1 VENVQGSY
9 APDRFDIV
17 FKQDVIPPPAITSVE
32 ASAKD
37 RNITVDWKIINE
49 KNMQHYEVERSF
61 DGKQFAKVTTMTAVN
76 AGSSHYSWIDE
87 GVLPGYYYYRIRS
100 VDNTG
105 KIQYTQSVKVLIG
118 DGKSLIT
125 IYPNPITNGIINVQM
140 INMPAGKY
148 GIRLMNH
155 LGQIIV
161 SKQVERMEGSNTEAI
176 KWNYNLAHGVYQLE
190 IIKPDGGVK
199 IIKVMY

>member
-1 VENVQGSY
+1 
-9 APDRFDIV
+9 
-17 FKQDVIPPPAITSVE
+17 
-32 ASAKD
+32 
-37 RNITVDWKIINE
+37 
-49 KNMQHYEVERSF
+49 MQQYEVERSF
-61 DGKQFAKVTTMTAVN
+61 DGKQFAKVTTMAAAN
-76 AGSSHYSWIDE
+76 AGSSHYSWIDAS
-87 GVLPGYYYYRIRS
+87 VLPGYYYYRIRS

-105 KIQYTQSVKVLIG
+105 KAQYTKNVKVLVG

-125 IYPNPITNGIINVQM
+125 IYPNPITNGIINLQM

-190 IIKPDGGVK
+190 ITRPDGGVK